1 LTLEKVQDINVGHDG
16 FLLEFVQ
23 MRALLSSFIRN
34 QAPQLFLGEKEMD
47 TNAPIEVKAS
57 VFGEAEGDLLAW

>member
-1 LTLEKVQDINVGHDG
+1 
-16 FLLEFVQ
+16 

-34 QAPQLFLGEKEMD
+34 QAQDLFVGEKEMD
-47 TNAPIEVKAS
+47 TEAPIEVKAS